1 MTTSRPALALWLGLT
16 LAGASLPGFAFAQD
30 QEVGPTPT
38 AQPDSSQTVL
48 EVADWVTASGDNRG
62 LPFMVID
69 KATAQVFVYGP
80 SGQLMGETPAL
91 LGIAKGDHSAPGVGD
106 RELADIPPADRTTPA
121 GRFMAHYGPAIGTT
135 ENVLWVDYETA
146 ISMHP
151 VVTSNPKEHRLERL
165 KSATPD
171 DNRITF
177 GCINIA
183 PAFYQDL
190 VRPAFSGTG
199 GVVYILPET
208 MSLSEA
214 LPAFR
219 APTTTASAQSR

>member
-1 MTTSRPALALWLGLT
+1 MQIDLELA
-16 LAGASLPGFAFAQD
+16 A
-30 QEVGPTPT
+30 
-38 AQPDSSQTVL
+38 TVAA
-48 EVADWVTASGDNRG
+48 VADEGTLDAASRR
-62 LPFMVID
+62 LQI
-69 KATAQVFVYGP
+69 TP
-80 SGQLMGETPAL
+80 SAVSQ
-91 LGIAKGDHSAPGVGD
+91 
-106 RELADIPPADRTTPA
+106 
-121 GRFMAHYGPAIGTT
+121 
-135 ENVLWVDYETA
+135 
-146 ISMHP
+146 
-151 VVTSNPKEHRLERL
+151 RL
-165 KSATPD
+165 KALEQQLTPPTPD